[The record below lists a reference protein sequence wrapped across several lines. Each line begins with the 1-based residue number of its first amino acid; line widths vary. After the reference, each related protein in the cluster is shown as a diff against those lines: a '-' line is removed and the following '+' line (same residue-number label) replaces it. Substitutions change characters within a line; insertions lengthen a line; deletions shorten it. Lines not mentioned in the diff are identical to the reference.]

1 MIQINDKCFYDEIDN
16 CLISYSSVSLIEALN
31 LLFNLQIDSNKSII
45 NNNFTRLVIASEDKE
60 SIEELFVKGFVETL
74 TLFKEQFK
82 IPIIVED
89 SYNKTSD
96 NWIIKL
102 DNKYKEAYD
111 GYQKSIMIE
120 SKSTS
125 MVKRTTRR
133 KKSNADNL
141 ETNYYKTGSS

>member
-16 CLISYSSVSLIEALN
+16 CLVSYNSVSLIDALN

-45 NNNFTRLVIASEDKE
+45 NNNFTRLVVSEDKE
-60 SIEELFVKGFVETL
+60 SSREFFAKGFIETL
-74 TLFKEQFK
+74 TLLKEQFK
-82 IPIIVED
+82 IPIVVED

-111 GYQKSIMIE
+111 GYLKSTTMIE
-120 SKSTS
+120 NKTNTRP
-125 MVKRTTRR
+125 KRTRR
-133 KKSNADNL
+133 KKSNANNL
-141 ETNYYKTGSS
+141 ETN

>member
-1 MIQINDKCFYDEIDN
+1 MIRINDKCFYDEIDN
-16 CLISYSSVSLIEALN
+16 SLVSYSSVSLIEALN

-60 SIEELFVKGFVETL
+60 SIEELFVKGFIGTL

-111 GYQKSIMIE
+111 GYLKSTTMIE
-120 SKSTS
+120 NKTNTGP
-125 MVKRTTRR
+125 KRTRR
-133 KKSNADNL
+133 KKSNANNL
-141 ETNYYKTGSS
+141 ETN

>member
-1 MIQINDKCFYDEIDN
+1 MVQINDKCFYDEIDN
-16 CLISYSSVSLIEALN
+16 CLISYNSVSLIEALN

-45 NNNFTRLVIASEDKE
+45 NNAFTRLTVSEDKE
-60 SIEELFVKGFVETL
+60 SSKEFFAKGFVETL
-74 TLFKEQFK
+74 TLLKEQFK
-82 IPIIVED
+82 VPVVVED
-89 SYNKTSD
+89 SYNKTSG

-133 KKSNADNL
+133 KKSNANNL
-141 ETNYYKTGSS
+141 ETN

>member
-1 MIQINDKCFYDEIDN
+1 MIQINDKCFYNEIDN
-16 CLISYSSVSLIEALN
+16 CLVSYNSVSLIEALN

-45 NNNFTRLVIASEDKE
+45 NNAFTRLTVSEDKE
-60 SIEELFVKGFVETL
+60 SSKEFFAKGFSETL
-74 TLFKEQFK
+74 TLLKEQFK
-82 IPIIVED
+82 IPVVVED
-89 SYNKTSD
+89 SYNKTSG

-133 KKSNADNL
+133 KKSNANNL
-141 ETNYYKTGSS
+141 ETN

>member
-16 CLISYSSVSLIEALN
+16 CLISYNSVSLIEALN

-45 NNNFTRLVIASEDKE
+45 NNNFTRLVVAVSEDKE

-111 GYQKSIMIE
+111 SYLKSIMIE
-120 SKSTS
+120 NKPTIKA
-125 MVKRTTRR
+125 KRTTRR
-133 KKSNADNL
+133 KKSNANNL
-141 ETNYYKTGSS
+141 ETN

>member
-1 MIQINDKCFYDEIDN
+1 MIQINDKCFYNEIDN
-16 CLISYSSVSLIEALN
+16 CLVSYNSVSLIEAFN

-45 NNNFTRLVIASEDKE
+45 NNNFTRIVASEDKE
-60 SIEELFVKGFVETL
+60 SSKEFFAKGFTETL
-74 TLFKEQFK
+74 TLLKEQFK
-82 IPIIVED
+82 IPVAVED
-89 SYNKTSD
+89 SYNKTSG

-133 KKSNADNL
+133 KKSNANNL
-141 ETNYYKTGSS
+141 

>member
-16 CLISYSSVSLIEALN
+16 CLVSYNSVSLIDALN

-45 NNNFTRLVIASEDKE
+45 NNSFTRLIVAEDKE
-60 SIEELFVKGFVETL
+60 QIVEFFAKGFTETL
-74 TLFKEQFK
+74 ILLKEQFK
-82 IPIIVED
+82 IPVVVED
-89 SYNKTSD
+89 SYNKTSG

-125 MVKRTTRR
+125 TVKRTTRR
-133 KKSNADNL
+133 KKSNANNL
-141 ETNYYKTGSS
+141 ETN

>member
-1 MIQINDKCFYDEIDN
+1 MIQINDKCFYDEIGN
-16 CLISYSSVSLIEALN
+16 CLVSCNSVSLIEALN

-60 SIEELFVKGFVETL
+60 SIEEFFAKGFIETL
-74 TLFKEQFK
+74 TLLKEQFK
-82 IPIIVED
+82 IPVVVED

-111 GYQKSIMIE
+111 GYLKSTTMIE
-120 SKSTS
+120 NKTNTRP
-125 MVKRTTRR
+125 KRTRR
-133 KKSNADNL
+133 KKSNANNL
-141 ETNYYKTGSS
+141 ETN

>member
-16 CLISYSSVSLIEALN
+16 CLVSYNSVSLIEALN

-45 NNNFTRLVIASEDKE
+45 NNNFTRLVVVSEDKE
-60 SIEELFVKGFVETL
+60 FFAKGFIETL
-74 TLFKEQFK
+74 TLLKEQFK
-82 IPIIVED
+82 IPIVVED

-102 DNKYKEAYD
+102 DNKYKEAYGD
-111 GYQKSIMIE
+111 YIKSVMFE
-120 SKSTS
+120 NKTN
-125 MVKRTTRR
+125 VKPKRTTRR

-141 ETNYYKTGSS
+141 ETN

>member
-1 MIQINDKCFYDEIDN
+1 MIRINDKCFYDEIDN
-16 CLISYSSVSLIEALN
+16 SLVSYSSVSLIEALN

-45 NNNFTRLVIASEDKE
+45 NNNFTRLAVVSEDKE
-60 SIEELFVKGFVETL
+60 SIAEFFAKGFIGTL
-74 TLFKEQFK
+74 TLLKEQFK
-82 IPIIVED
+82 IPIVVED
-89 SYNKTSD
+89 SYVKTSD

-111 GYQKSIMIE
+111 GYLKSIMIE

-133 KKSNADNL
+133 KKSNANNL
-141 ETNYYKTGSS
+141 ETN

>member
-1 MIQINDKCFYDEIDN
+1 MIQINDKCFYNEIDN
-16 CLISYSSVSLIEALN
+16 CLVSYNSVSLIEAFN

-45 NNNFTRLVIASEDKE
+45 NNNFTRIVASEDKE
-60 SIEELFVKGFVETL
+60 SSKEFFAKGFTETL
-74 TLFKEQFK
+74 TLLKEQFK
-82 IPIIVED
+82 IPVAVED
-89 SYNKTSD
+89 SYNKTSG

-133 KKSNADNL
+133 KKSNANNL
-141 ETNYYKTGSS
+141 ETN